1 MGVNYVSRML
11 DRRVYCFL
19 SFKLVHT
26 GPPNRVCIGAV
37 HLLWCP
43 RMTFNCHSCGGK
55 YDCYT
60 MPPNQECEFNLTAAF
75 ACFRHAAPV
84 TWMDPMPNTWL
95 YPSVYRLVSISRFLK
110 RCIMLGADFIA
121 LPLLVAVAY
130 ALRLNTLSPQ
140 IDDFWLFLA
149 APMVAVPVLYLTGFY
164 RSIVRYLG
172 AEVAWSLLT
181 GVLVSVAVLAAAS
194 YMIPEASI
202 PRSVFLIW
210 GMLAV
215 LYLGGSRFLMRRFLV
230 HVLGGGLNRQ
240 PVAVFG
246 AGSAGAQLVSGLQSS
261 TEFFPA
267 LVVDDDPS
275 KQGTLLAG
283 VSVVHRGALE
293 KAVRQ
298 KKVSAVLMALPS
310 ITRSRRMEI
319 VRWLETLNIRVQTV
333 PGLSDIAMGKA
344 RLEEVRDI
352 AIEDLLGRD
361 SVPPRQ
367 DLLHRCISGKDVL
380 VTGAGGSIG
389 SELCRQI
396 LKLSPSRLV
405 LFEQSEFSLYAIE
418 KELRQVVAACTLKV
432 EIVPVLGS
440 VVNRGLM
447 AQLCREHR
455 IDTVYHA
462 AAYKHVPIVE
472 SNPSSGVRNNILGTL
487 EAAQGAE
494 AAGVKHFI
502 LVSTDKAVRPTN
514 VMGATK
520 RFAELVLQA
529 MAGRSSGTVFSMVRF
544 GNVLGSSGSVVPLF
558 RDQIQHG
565 GPVTVTHPDVIRYF
579 MTIPEASQLVIQAG
593 AMAKGGEVFVLDMGE
608 PVRILDL
615 ATTMIHLMGLSVKDA
630 ANPHG
635 DIALSFTGLRPGE
648 KLYEELIIGDCSVRT
663 EHEMIMQATE
673 ESVSWDEVQFALEAF
688 RKALARGDNDAMK
701 ALLRSYVAGYA
712 PDSSGGAKTADIQSR
727 ELPRRLGNAVPLR
740 D

>member
-1 MGVNYVSRML
+1 MS
-11 DRRVYCFL
+11 
-19 SFKLVHT
+19 SK
-26 GPPNRVCIGAV
+26 
-37 HLLWCP
+37 
-43 RMTFNCHSCGGK
+43 
-55 YDCYT
+55 
-60 MPPNQECEFNLTAAF
+60 
-75 ACFRHAAPV
+75 
-84 TWMDPMPNTWL
+84 WL
-95 YPSVYRLVSISRFLK
+95 YPSVYRLVSISRFFK
-110 RCIMLGADFIA
+110 RCIMLAADLVA

-130 ALRLNTLSPQ
+130 GLRLNTLAPP
-140 IDDFWLFLA
+140 IHDLWLFIA
-149 APMVAVPVLYLTGFY
+149 APLVAVPVLYLTGFY

-181 GVLVSVAVLAAAS
+181 GVLVSVAVLAGAS
-194 YMIPEASI
+194 YMVPDASV

-210 GMLAV
+210 GMLGI

-230 HVLGGGLNRQ
+230 NVLGGALNRQ

-246 AGSAGAQLVSGLQSS
+246 AGHAGAQLVSGLQSS

-283 VSVVHRGALE
+283 VPVVDRAALE
-293 KAVRQ
+293 KAAQR
-298 KKVSAVLMALPS
+298 KKIAAVLMALPS
-310 ITRSRRMEI
+310 LNRSRRMAI

-333 PGLSDIAMGKA
+333 PGLADIAMGKA
-344 RLEEVRDI
+344 RLEEVRDV

-396 LKLSPSRLV
+396 LALSPSRLV
-405 LFEQSEFSLYAIE
+405 LVEQNEYSLYIIE
-418 KELRQVVAACTLKV
+418 KELRQTIAARKLKV
-432 EIVPVLGS
+432 EVVPALGS

-447 AQLCREHR
+447 EQLCRMHR

-462 AAYKHVPIVE
+462 AAYKHVPMVE
-472 SNPSSGVRNNILGTL
+472 ANPSSGVRNNILGTL

-529 MAGRSSGTVFSMVRF
+529 MAARGSDTVFSMVRF

-558 RDQIQHG
+558 RDQIQRG

-593 AMAKGGEVFVLDMGE
+593 AMAKGGDVFVLDMGE
-608 PVRILDL
+608 PVRIVDL
-615 ATTMIHLMGLSVKDA
+615 ATTMVHLMGLSVKDEE
-630 ANPHG
+630 NPNG

-663 EHEMIMQATE
+663 EHEMIMQASE
-673 ESVSWDEVQFALEAF
+673 DALSWDEVQFALEAF
-688 RKALARGDNDAMK
+688 RKALERSDNDSMK
-701 ALLRSYVAGYA
+701 ALLRSYVVGYA
-712 PDSSGGAKTADIQSR
+712 PGSAGSEKTAAMATR
-727 ELPRRLGNAVPLR
+727 ELPRRAVNAVSLP